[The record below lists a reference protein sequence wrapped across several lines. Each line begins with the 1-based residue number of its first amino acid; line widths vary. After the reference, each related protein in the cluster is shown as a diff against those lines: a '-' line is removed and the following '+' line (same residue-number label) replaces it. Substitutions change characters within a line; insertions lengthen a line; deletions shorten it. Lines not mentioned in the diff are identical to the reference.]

1 MTIKKYMHS
10 LGLGVAASA
19 LLATFTASAETG
31 PDGEASLPVSTVH
44 ASAPTGDLLTQ
55 ANEPTLFDIP
65 AGPLGDALV
74 VFGDQSGVQIA
85 VTADAV
91 AGKAAASVSGT
102 MTARDAL
109 NRLLAGSGLTYRFT
123 SARAVSVETPVDD
136 ATMVLSPITVEGRQ
150 LADPGRTEG
159 SDSYASPTSSV
170 GSKIPLDVRE
180 IPQSV
185 SVITQQR
192 ITDRNYTDL
201 QGAIAETTGMRVTN
215 YDHARADFRS
225 RGHTASILSDG
236 INVLH
241 STNTDAAPDMAIF
254 DRVEVLR
261 GPSGLFQGSGEP
273 GGAINLVSKKP
284 LNHKQANASMLIGS
298 WQTYRGEVDVS
309 SPLSEED
316 KVRGRLVAVYDDRE
330 DFVDLFESRKAL
342 LYGVVDVDLT
352 EDTTAS
358 MSALYQQHNHH
369 TFQGIP
375 ILYSDNTPVRLS
387 RNTNIGAPWSKA
399 EDDRS
404 ELHLDLSHRF
414 DNGIEAN
421 LKNRAVFQ
429 NSVNK
434 TNYVFSTVNTTS
446 GNVTVRPIS
455 QDDSKWDVSTDANVM
470 VPVDYMGQE
479 QTFIFGSDYLFSRED
494 REQGVG
500 AAGTQNA
507 FNPDHGIAEQDIA
520 HTTLEK
526 NDEEQFGIYG
536 QARLKPGVD
545 WLTAIGGGRFTWWNA
560 VNRDID
566 AGTISSDVQ
575 INGKFT
581 PFAGLIVDVLPHV
594 SVYGSIFEPQTDR
607 TPAGNIVEPREGNQY
622 EVGTKVEL
630 MDGALIGHL
639 AAYWIED
646 KNRVT
651 TIDNCTGN
659 CAEAAGVVRSQ
670 GIEAEVSGEIL
681 PGMQA
686 LVGYAYTNTK
696 YVEDN
701 RNQGN
706 VFAQDIPK
714 HMLNLSG
721 RYSFSG
727 EDLGGLSIGGNLRVM
742 SSYFYANNDVR
753 VTQEGFAI
761 LDAFVGYEL
770 TNNFSAQFAV
780 NNITDEVYYERLGG
794 TTRNNR
800 WGAPRSVMFTLRG
813 EF

>member
-1 MTIKKYMHS
+1 M
-10 LGLGVAASA
+10 
-19 LLATFTASAETG
+19 
-31 PDGEASLPVSTVH
+31 
-44 ASAPTGDLLTQ
+44 
-55 ANEPTLFDIP
+55 
-65 AGPLGDALV
+65 
-74 VFGDQSGVQIA
+74 
-85 VTADAV
+85 
-91 AGKAAASVSGT
+91 
-102 MTARDAL
+102 
-109 NRLLAGSGLTYRFT
+109 
-123 SARAVSVETPVDD
+123 
-136 ATMVLSPITVEGRQ
+136 
-150 LADPGRTEG
+150 
-159 SDSYASPTSSV
+159 
-170 GSKIPLDVRE
+170 
-180 IPQSV
+180 
-185 SVITQQR
+185 
-192 ITDRNYTDL
+192 
-201 QGAIAETTGMRVTN
+201 
-215 YDHARADFRS
+215 
-225 RGHTASILSDG
+225 
-236 INVLH
+236 
-241 STNTDAAPDMAIF
+241 
-254 DRVEVLR
+254 
-261 GPSGLFQGSGEP
+261 
-273 GGAINLVSKKP
+273 
-284 LNHKQANASMLIGS
+284 
-298 WQTYRGEVDVS
+298 
-309 SPLSEED
+309 
-316 KVRGRLVAVYDDRE
+316 
-330 DFVDLFESRKAL
+330 
-342 LYGVVDVDLT
+342 
-352 EDTTAS
+352 
-358 MSALYQQHNHH
+358 
-369 TFQGIP
+369 
-375 ILYSDNTPVRLS
+375 
-387 RNTNIGAPWSKA
+387 
-399 EDDRS
+399 
-404 ELHLDLSHRF
+404 
-414 DNGIEAN
+414 
-421 LKNRAVFQ
+421 
-429 NSVNK
+429 
-434 TNYVFSTVNTTS
+434 
-446 GNVTVRPIS
+446 
-455 QDDSKWDVSTDANVM
+455 
-470 VPVDYMGQE
+470 
-479 QTFIFGSDYLFSRED
+479 
-494 REQGVG
+494 
-500 AAGTQNA
+500 
-507 FNPDHGIAEQDIA
+507 
-520 HTTLEK
+520 
-526 NDEEQFGIYG
+526 
-536 QARLKPGVD
+536 
-545 WLTAIGGGRFTWWNA
+545 
-560 VNRDID
+560 NRDID

-594 SVYGSIFEPQTDR
+594 SVYGSYSSIFEPQTDR